1 MQSGFTLNTRVR
13 IKEEFMKRIIIIDSN
28 SVIHRAF
35 HALPP
40 LENKKGEIVNA
51 VYGFITFLFKAIR
64 ELDPDYVASC
74 FDVSKHTF
82 RSELFKAYK
91 AKREKAP
98 DELYEQIPKV
108 KEVLKVFNIPVFEK
122 KGYEG
127 DDLIGTIAKKENG
140 NLEKIILSG
149 DLDNLQLIDKNVR
162 VFFLGRKVSALNIFD
177 VRKVEEKYG
186 ILPDQIIDLKALKG
200 DSADNI
206 PGVAGIGI
214 KTATML
220 LKKYES
226 LENVYKN
233 IDLIKGKV
241 KEKLVKEKEMA
252 FLSKELATIKTDVL
266 FDFDLEECK
275 WDDFNKEEVI
285 KLFEELGFKS
295 LIPKIPGEKDNLKL
309 F

>member
-1 MQSGFTLNTRVR
+1 
-13 IKEEFMKRIIIIDSN
+13 MKRIIIIDSN

>member
-1 MQSGFTLNTRVR
+1 
-13 IKEEFMKRIIIIDSN
+13 MKRIIIIDSN

-233 IDLIKGKV
+233 INLIKGKV

>member
-1 MQSGFTLNTRVR
+1 
-13 IKEEFMKRIIIIDSN
+13 MKRIIIIDSN

-122 KGYEG
+122 KGFEG

>member
-1 MQSGFTLNTRVR
+1 VR

-82 RSELFKAYK
+82 RRELFKAYK

-127 DDLIGTIAKKENG
+127 DELIGTIAKKENG

>member
-1 MQSGFTLNTRVR
+1 M
-13 IKEEFMKRIIIIDSN
+13 
-28 SVIHRAF
+28 
-35 HALPP
+35 
-40 LENKKGEIVNA
+40 
-51 VYGFITFLFKAIR
+51 
-64 ELDPDYVASC
+64 
-74 FDVSKHTF
+74 
-82 RSELFKAYK
+82 
-91 AKREKAP
+91 
-98 DELYEQIPKV
+98 
-108 KEVLKVFNIPVFEK
+108 FEK
-122 KGYEG
+122 KGFEG

-295 LIPKIPGEKDNLKL
+295 LIPKIPERKDNLKL